1 MINSNRSFQVALPQV
16 AKNQKRDEVT
26 LSFLE
31 NDFHYGFQVNSL
43 VFYKALK
50 REAIY
55 SLDQNMSLLRPTS
68 LF

>member
-43 VFYKALK
+43 VFYKALEE
-50 REAIY
+50 R
-55 SLDQNMSLLRPTS
+55 SNLLTRSKYEPVETN
-68 LF
+68 